1 MPWIVS
7 ESRLSSKQKGS
18 MPRAGLHEHVFCL
31 NTSVADFVHRSGK
44 LFVGFVDLKDAFGS
58 LDHEIML
65 RELRSIGLPDQ
76 YLQLTKAIYDCSTFQ
91 VKTHRGIT
99 APIERRKG
107 IIQGCPYSVL
117 CFEVAIDKWLRWID
131 IPAQISPTPVQGY
144 VDDVCYA
151 ETNLD
156 KFTEMTSKTEMFL
169 NHTGMTAK
177 HRKCAVSQ
185 AQRSGN
191 NWKEVQQCEIM
202 LQNDI
207 MPVLQKEE
215 SYPYLGHDF
224 FLDNKCNKQ
233 TAELISEFKD
243 DLKTLD
249 ITLLPTS
256 AKLEAVNTVYL
267 PKVTFFFTS
276 LMFTVKELSEI
287 EDTIIFYA
295 RHWLKMNTSSTRSYF
310 FTPKSEG
317 GIGMI
322 NPSVMFNGKF
332 MGFKIAALNSDDQ
345 HVRATARESLKLHMS
360 RRKVRVSEDPEHS
373 FAGYMV
379 EDGKLVKD
387 SKIHF
392 PRSQWCFLFELCNR
406 EHIILRYNEENDMYF
421 YAFTIEENVTA
432 SISNSKAFY
441 IVFKNMKLG
450 VFLNEWKNKSS
461 QGRVRKSIDNV
472 VDHKFSST
480 FLNNHKLSDDIRS
493 FVCRGRLQIL
503 QCNSI
508 LHLYYNADRSCNL
521 CNHPSET
528 VSHIL
533 NGCKQLKDMYTKR
546 HNRLVDLIYEKIP
559 SQHNMSIIKDK
570 TLTPSDFNDSS
581 ESFITTH
588 RRPDITV
595 IDTETRQVFLV
606 EIAVPFDTF
615 IGETYQNK
623 FEKYLPLSRGN

>member
-1 MPWIVS
+1 M
-7 ESRLSSKQKGS
+7 
-18 MPRAGLHEHVFCL
+18 
-31 NTSVADFVHRSGK
+31 HRSGK

-191 NWKEVQQCEIM
+191 NWKEMQQCEIR

-345 HVRATARESLKLHMS
+345 HVRATARESLQLHNMS

-373 FAGYMV
+373 FG
-379 EDGKLVKD
+379 
-387 SKIHF
+387 
-392 PRSQWCFLFELCNR
+392 RR
-406 EHIILRYNEENDMYF
+406 
-421 YAFTIEENVTA
+421 
-432 SISNSKAFY
+432 
-441 IVFKNMKLG
+441 
-450 VFLNEWKNKSS
+450 WKTCK
-461 QGRVRKSIDNV
+461 
-472 VDHKFSST
+472 
-480 FLNNHKLSDDIRS
+480 
-493 FVCRGRLQIL
+493 RLQNTFPTI
-503 QCNSI
+503 
-508 LHLYYNADRSCNL
+508 A
-521 CNHPSET
+521 
-528 VSHIL
+528 V
-533 NGCKQLKDMYTKR
+533 
-546 HNRLVDLIYEKIP
+546 
-559 SQHNMSIIKDK
+559 
-570 TLTPSDFNDSS
+570 
-581 ESFITTH
+581 
-588 RRPDITV
+588 
-595 IDTETRQVFLV
+595 VFLV
-606 EIAVPFDTF
+606 RTM
-615 IGETYQNK
+615 
-623 FEKYLPLSRGN
+623 